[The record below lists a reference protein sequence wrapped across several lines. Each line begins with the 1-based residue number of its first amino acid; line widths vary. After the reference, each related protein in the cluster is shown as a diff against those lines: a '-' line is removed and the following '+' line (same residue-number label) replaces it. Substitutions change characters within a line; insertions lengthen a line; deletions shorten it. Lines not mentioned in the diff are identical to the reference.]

1 MTPRELL
8 DAFDVLAEAPNGIAR
23 LREMVLQLAVRGK
36 LVPQDPTEEPA
47 SAVLERVLSVRT
59 KWFESTELR
68 APKPSKPLK
77 TTPFDVPAGW
87 SWTQLGRECLV
98 EMGNSPPGVSYN
110 DSNDGVPLING
121 PVEFSPMPLGPTR
134 RIRFTTSPTKM
145 CQRGDLLV
153 CVRGATTG
161 RTNIAAFDA
170 CIGRGVA
177 LVRGWEAQEWIYLF
191 MRYVGAELLALGK
204 GTTFPS
210 ISYDDLAGKPLPVPP
225 LGEQTRIVAR
235 VDELMALIDRFE
247 QARLRRESAR
257 VAFRDA
263 SLAALRDSE
272 TSEELENAWSH
283 VASHLDLLLTH
294 EEDVGVVRDVVHDL
308 AVAGLIVEP
317 QDGDE
322 SANAILER
330 AREERRVAGTRE
342 PKVMSRSGRRSGWVG
357 TTVESAFLSVT
368 DGDHQAP
375 PKSPTGIPF
384 LVIGNISSGR
394 IDVEGCRRVPTSYFE
409 QLDWTKKPKKGD
421 ILFSVTGSL
430 GIAVLVDVD
439 FDFCVQR
446 HIAILKPPRSGHPE
460 FLRLAVSAPRS
471 RRYASAE
478 ATGIAQKTLS
488 LAALRSMPLD
498 LPPRAEQRRIVARFA
513 AFESMLS
520 RLDAHLS
527 SARQLSMGL
536 GQAML
541 SSVSHSP
548 QG

>member
-8 DAFDVLAEAPNGIAR
+8 DAFDVLVEAPNGIAR

-134 RIRFTTSPTKM
+134 RIKFTTSPTKM

-263 SLAALRDSE
+263 SLAALRDSGTNE
-272 TSEELENAWSH
+272 GSAASWQFVAGNFDDIFATSTDCA
-283 VASHLDLLLTH
+283 AIH
-294 EEDVGVVRDVVHDL
+294 ESVVHLALRGRLTGRTRDDSVVTTERYNDYRWPTPSDWRWVSLADVAGRIVDGAHHTPTYVDQGVPFISAKNIDGGRVSFDGCRQIPRGEYEALAKRCRPTVGDVLVTKSGSIGRVAVVTDDIEFTLFESVALVPVKPEVDPRYLALVIEAQVAGRFGAAQTKGAAVKHLHLKDL
-308 AVAGLIVEP
+308 RTLPVPLPPLDTQRAIVQRLEEITHLVHAVATRL
-317 QDGDE
+317 
-322 SANAILER
+322 SASL
-330 AREERRVAGTRE
+330 
-342 PKVMSRSGRRSGWVG
+342 
-357 TTVESAFLSVT
+357 VT
-368 DGDHQAP
+368 
-375 PKSPTGIPF
+375 
-384 LVIGNISSGR
+384 
-394 IDVEGCRRVPTSYFE
+394 
-409 QLDWTKKPKKGD
+409 
-421 ILFSVTGSL
+421 
-430 GIAVLVDVD
+430 
-439 FDFCVQR
+439 
-446 HIAILKPPRSGHPE
+446 
-460 FLRLAVSAPRS
+460 
-471 RRYASAE
+471 AE
-478 ATGIAQKTLS
+478 ATA
-488 LAALRSMPLD
+488 
-498 LPPRAEQRRIVARFA
+498 A
-513 AFESMLS
+513 AFNF
-520 RLDAHLS
+520 
-527 SARQLSMGL
+527 
-536 GQAML
+536 
-541 SSVSHSP
+541 HSP